1 MDSTVDSSGY
11 SLANHHHLRQEEEE
25 EEEEAMV
32 SHRETMNEVTLLFIY
47 DSDYVTILVNN
58 ATFKPGI

>member
-11 SLANHHHLRQEEEE
+11 SLANHHHLRQEAEE

-32 SHRETMNEVTLLFIY
+32 SHREAMNAVTLLFIY
-47 DSDYVTILVNN
+47 DSDFVTNLVNK